1 MTRLIKPSEKVAHK
15 FYSCSLNFAY
25 NICRDFSWQSA
36 VKTNQINHL
45 YPEDRDL
52 FVDSECKCL
61 SNIPSLWLV

>member
-15 FYSCSLNFAY
+15 IYSCSLNFAY

-36 VKTNQINHL
+36 VKTNQKN
-45 YPEDRDL
+45 PETRRDL